1 MPCAGRGLT
10 PDAGARAFFRSAA
23 PRLDDY
29 PAVKIFYAD
38 LAPFWPLLS
47 PVEDYADEA
56 REFLRV
62 IEHRAPDAR
71 RALELGSGGGHVA
84 YHLKAHFSMTLSDLS
99 AEMLAESARL
109 NPDCEHVCG
118 DMRTLD
124 LGIRFDV
131 VFVHDAVDYM
141 TTEADLEAV
150 FATAARHLEPGGVAV
165 FVPDHVKERY
175 EASTDCGGGNGADG
189 RAIRYLEW
197 TTELEPS
204 ATAAATHYCFLVRDA
219 DGSVRSLHERHDIG
233 VFPQATWERLFERA
247 GFTVEVVEERTDDDR
262 TGRLIF
268 VGRKLATQPA

>member
-1 MPCAGRGLT
+1 LC
-10 PDAGARAFFRSAA
+10 SAA
-23 PRLDDY
+23 SRLDDY

-56 REFLRV
+56 REFVRV
-62 IEHRAPDAR
+62 LEQRAPNAL

-84 YHLKAHFSMTLSDLS
+84 YHLKGRFSMTLSDLS

-109 NPDCEHVCG
+109 NPDCEHVRG

-124 LGIRFDV
+124 LGSRFDV

-141 TTEADLEAV
+141 TTEADLESV
-150 FATAARHLEPGGVAV
+150 FATAERHLEPGGLAV

-175 EASTDCGGGNGADG
+175 QASTECGGGDGADG

-197 TTELEPS
+197 TTELEPN
-204 ATAAATHYCFLVRDA
+204 ATSAATHYCFLVRDA
-219 DGSVRSLHERHDIG
+219 DGSVRSFHERHDIG

-247 GFTVEVVEERTDDDR
+247 GFTVEVVEERTDEER
-262 TGRLIF
+262 TPRLLFI
-268 VGRKLATQPA
+268 GRKSATPLA